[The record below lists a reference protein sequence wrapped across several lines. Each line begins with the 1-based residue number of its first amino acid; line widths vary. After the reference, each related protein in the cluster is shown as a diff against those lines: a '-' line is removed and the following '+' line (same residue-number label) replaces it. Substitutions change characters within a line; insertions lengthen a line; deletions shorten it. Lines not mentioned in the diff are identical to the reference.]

1 MWDGHGDKVKV
12 GAKDFQGGGVL
23 RLGFRRQDPAAIAA
37 GYLPVASSPYNRAAS
52 KADSDDGDDG
62 TKKLLGRAN
71 APQTFARR
79 WVVRTLEARGGWG
92 GGGGALGRF

>member
-1 MWDGHGDKVKV
+1 MWDGHGGKVKAS
-12 GAKDFQGGGVL
+12 AKDFQGGGVL

-52 KADSDDGDDG
+52 KAGGDDGVDG